1 MDKII
6 VTGGNTIHGEISISG
21 AKNAVLPIIV
31 GTLLAEDI
39 TVLHDVPKL
48 SDVATIKEVLEILGA
63 KVTIEDHTIFG
74 GLGSLPGSFLG
85 ATVLTLLPELM
96 RDLMQYRMFIYG
108 ALMVIMMIVKP
119 DGLLGNLDFGLIR
132 EKVMEDK
139 KVTDTEATPKG
150 GQ

>member
-6 VTGGNTIHGEISISG
+6 VTGGKIIHGEITISG

-63 KVTIEDHTIFG
+63 KVTIEEHTMTVDSRNLNNYNAPYNYIQKMRASVLIMG
-74 GLGSLPGSFLG
+74 PLLAVWEKQKFLCQE
-85 ATVLTLLPELM
+85 AVLLV
-96 RDLMQYRMFIYG
+96 R
-108 ALMVIMMIVKP
+108 
-119 DGLLGNLDFGLIR
+119 GLLIY
-132 EKVMEDK
+132 
-139 KVTDTEATPKG
+139 T
-150 GQ
+150 